1 MRREGFADAPR
12 FRHAKSPARPQR
24 HAGVLAALAVVL
36 GGTLAAE
43 AETRMLV
50 VAGLGGEVDY
60 AEAFAD
66 QAAAT
71 AHHAE
76 AAGTTVTLLAGEAAR
91 RDDIRAALAAM
102 ATETG
107 ENDRVVV
114 HLIGHGTFDEEH
126 YRFNIPGP
134 DPTAEDL
141 ALWLEPVTASRQL
154 AVIATSSSGAAQEPL
169 ARAGRTVITAT
180 RSGRE
185 RNAVVFAGFW
195 ADALAD
201 PTTDVDKDQQISA
214 DEAFRFTEQAVA
226 GFYEDTEQI
235 ATEHPRIEGEAG
247 RFIIART
254 APPEPVDPEVV
265 HLVDRVDEITAAI
278 DAHRADRRVLTDDD
292 YFARLQELLMELAT
306 LERQI
311 KMRPR
316 PEGDGDD
323 DLP

>member
-1 MRREGFADAPR
+1 MVVATLLGRHMTGKLPAIATAAGIGFA
-12 FRHAKSPARPQR
+12 
-24 HAGVLAALAVVL
+24 LASTMPSA
-36 GGTLAAE
+36 

-66 QAAAT
+66 QAATT

-76 AAGTTVTLLAGEAAR
+76 AAGAKVTLLAGEAAR
-91 RDDIRAALAAM
+91 TEGIRAAIAAI
-102 ATETG
+102 AAETG
-107 ENDRVVV
+107 EDDKVIV

-126 YRFNIPGP
+126 YRFNVPGP
-134 DPTAEDL
+134 DPTAEHL
-141 ALWLEPVTASRQL
+141 AQWLRPVTAKRQL
-154 AVIATSSSGAAQEPL
+154 AVIATSSSGAAQEPF
-169 ARAGRTVITAT
+169 AREGRTVITAT

-201 PTTDVDKDQQISA
+201 PNTDVDKDQQISA

-226 GFYEDTEQI
+226 DFYEGTERI
-235 ATEHPRIEGEAG
+235 ATEHSRMQGDAG

-254 APPEPVDPEVV
+254 APAEPVDPEVV
-265 HLVDRVDEITAAI
+265 HLVDRVDELTAAI
-278 DAHRADRRVLTDDD
+278 DTLRADRRLLTDDA
-292 YFARLQELLMELAT
+292 YFERLQELLMELAT

-311 KMRPR
+311 KTHGKPDV
-316 PEGDGDD
+316 PETPTADGA
-323 DLP
+323 PP